1 MATSVVFPR
10 VQFFANNGRPLIG
23 GRIHTYVAGSSTRAR
38 TYKDAAKAQP
48 NANPII
54 LDARGEASVYLAEG
68 VEYKFVIE
76 DSQGA
81 LIMTQ
86 EPVYGAVWPNAA
98 EWPSDA
104 TLSYQYMTEAKAA
117 VDSMGITRAPF
128 DTYAQAVGALP
139 SLTNGERI
147 EVSSDETRLGA
158 RTRYKV
164 EGGALVFVVNLD
176 QVRLD
181 LAEASGAGTVG
192 YLPEGVGAV
201 ATNVQA
207 KLRKFVSVKDF
218 GAVGDGV
225 ADDTAAFNLS
235 FAALGSA
242 GGVVTVPNSMRCL
255 IDSNLMVPANVSLV
269 GPHEYVGSP
278 GRNNSTPFGS
288 MGGVLIVNSAA
299 TLTVGSNASISGF
312 FIYRKGMTFPT
323 VNASAFSG
331 TAITIDGDDSAVTHC
346 LVIGFNKA
354 VYSSGDQRQRINNL
368 WFDCV
373 NGIEITNCLDTPHI
387 HNCHGWPFATIEA
400 STAGTPGASIIRA
413 GIAYY
418 LHDTVDWAKLTDCFS
433 YGYLKGFKLTSANSC
448 TLLSCGADNITSG
461 GAPAY
466 PGSIGFDVGG
476 QENRLI
482 GCQAAAQTI
491 GVSVASNDGV
501 MQTIVGLNIWA
512 CGDHGVLVSG
522 GDLSISASNFRSVN
536 SGITVANSISKV
548 LDGGGNRFES
558 ILGSEWAVN
567 VATNTSKIKIAPT
580 LSSKSAGAK
589 LAGSN
594 LVLETIASA
603 DPISPSINGDLFIV
617 SGTTSFGGMNGG
629 WAGRIVTLVFSGALS
644 IFSSAGSATA
654 IRLSSGATYTSAENS
669 TITLLYTGSQW
680 VEIGRSA

>member
-1 MATSVVFPR
+1 MT
-10 VQFFANNGRPLIG
+10 
-23 GRIHTYVAGSSTRAR
+23 TYNTG
-38 TYKDAAKAQP
+38 
-48 NANPII
+48 NPIGSTEVKD
-54 LDARGEASVYLAEG
+54 LYD
-68 VEYKFVIE
+68 
-76 DSQGA
+76 
-81 LIMTQ
+81 
-86 EPVYGAVWPNAA
+86 NAQNF
-98 EWPSDA
+98 D
-104 TLSYQYMTEAKAA
+104 TLSTTTTLETVPDRRGVPRMSFHGFEQEAKRRFEAIKFQPPIPYA
-117 VDSMGITRAPF
+117 PGIEVTTSSLTVDYLGVI
-128 DTYAQAVGALP
+128 YYALP
-139 SLTNGERI
+139 SALPFTTGAWNPAQWSPVQNTNPGHELLVFDDYAAASAAAATLPDGQVI
-147 EVSSDETRLGA
+147 DVAVSN
-158 RTRYKV
+158 TRYSV
-164 EGGALVFVVNLD
+164 SGGLLTDERPSTPVSVPSGVVRSVQSKLLD
-176 QVRLD
+176 
-181 LAEASGAGTVG
+181 T
-192 YLPEGVGAV
+192 
-201 ATNVQA
+201 
-207 KLRKFVSVKDF
+207 VSVKDF

-225 ADDTAAFNLS
+225 TDDTAAFNLS

-242 GGVVTVPNSMRCL
+242 GGVVTVPNSMHCL
-255 IDSNLMVPANVSLV
+255 IDSNLMVPVNVSLV

-288 MGGVLIVNSAA
+288 MGGALIVNSAA

-373 NGIEITNCLDTPHI
+373 NGIEITNCLDIPHI

-400 STAGTPGASIIRA
+400 SSAGTPGASIIRA
-413 GIAYY
+413 GIAYH

-433 YGYLKGFKLTSANSC
+433 YGYLKGFELDAVNSC
-448 TLLSCGADNITSG
+448 TLLSCGADNISSG

-466 PGSIGFDVGG
+466 PGSIGFSLGG

-522 GDLSISASNFRSVN
+522 GDLSISASNFRSVSN
-536 SGITVANSISKV
+536 GITVANSISKV

-558 ILGSEWAVN
+558 IVGSEWAVN
-567 VATNTSKIKIAPT
+567 VATNTSKVKIAPT
-580 LSSKSAGAK
+580 LSSKSAGAA

-644 IFSSAGSATA
+644 IFSSTGSATA
-654 IRLSSGATYTSAENS
+654 IRLASDATYTSAANS
-669 TITLLYTGSQW
+669 SITLLYTGSQW